1 MSSRRPLRLNG
12 HEFSTADATPDV
24 DASDSNY
31 IYIKGNGPIKG
42 QQKQELADLGVFVSE
57 FLGQDTYLCR
67 YEPADLEPI
76 RGLSFI
82 EQANLYPRHLKK
94 STRLEDTISTAG
106 APDDTFTVD
115 IILHKGE
122 TSPDRVVSDI
132 VEKTGLNPEDI
143 SEEQNILR
151 LTADAETIAKIQDVD
166 AVKKIEKVIDKKFFN
181 NFARQDIHAD
191 NKSGEEGPTSV
202 PYNGKGETVVVADT
216 GFDTGSATNTHPA
229 FTGRVKALI
238 SEGRKNDRGQNKGL
252 TNDFDGHGTHCS
264 GSVLGD
270 GHSESMGGKI
280 QGTAPNASLVV
291 QSLLT
296 SNGGLWTPPNL
307 MNLFEGPYKL
317 HDARISSNS
326 WGLVW
331 VKSQVAYD
339 SEANATDGFVWH
351 NQDHVIVF
359 AAGNDGE
366 EVSPN
371 GAHIGSTSSA
381 KNIICVGATQSSRP
395 NGNYKYDPKKP
406 AGDPS
411 KVAGF
416 SSLGPTLE
424 GRVKPD
430 VVAPGIAILSAC
442 SRDPKIT
449 DRERNMYGPSQDKLW
464 SFGSG
469 TSMATPLVSGCC
481 ATIRGAVRAKGVD
494 KPSAALVKALVIN
507 GAVDL
512 GLPQSAQGFGRIDIE
527 RSLAIV
533 DKRDTAGFGFVD
545 EGFVSGK
552 SLAEDETWTKSIP
565 LNVDVP
571 ATSGRDKQLKV
582 TLVFSDRKGLELQ
595 NKLSLT
601 VAVKDASGSTV
612 VEKRG
617 DEGVA
622 EENNVEQVVLKLP
635 EGSESVDVS
644 VVCDRIARLNDKQA
658 FAVAWGLYE

>member
-202 PYNGKGETVVVADT
+202 PYNGKGET
-216 GFDTGSATNTHPA
+216 
-229 FTGRVKALI
+229 ALI

-449 DRERNMYGPSQDKLW
+449 DPGY
-464 SFGSG
+464 
-469 TSMATPLVSGCC
+469 
-481 ATIRGAVRAKGVD
+481 
-494 KPSAALVKALVIN
+494 
-507 GAVDL
+507 
-512 GLPQSAQGFGRIDIE
+512 
-527 RSLAIV
+527 
-533 DKRDTAGFGFVD
+533 AGFGFVD